1 MEDAK
6 VDELNQE
13 DFMFDVIDAI
23 NGVYHVF
30 RTLLIDI
37 VVM

>member
-23 NGVYHVF
+23 NGVYHVSE
-30 RTLLIDI
+30 LYLMIL
-37 VVM
+37 